1 MLVFEHVSKV
11 YGNGTKALDDVSLR
25 IDDGEFVFIVGPSG
39 AGKSTLIKLLMQT
52 EDPTS
57 GKIYVGDQDLSKL
70 RHRDVPYLR
79 RKMGVVFQD
88 FRLINELNV
97 YDNVAFAM
105 NATNCSK
112 RSIARRVPYVL
123 RLMNLSEKAKV
134 FPSELS
140 GGEQQRVALSR
151 ALVNNPMMIVAD
163 EPTGNIDP
171 RMSWEIMGLLNEIN
185 KRKTTVL
192 VVTHE
197 KSLVNAL
204 KKRVIYIEKGRV
216 LSDRMEGQYS
226 ER

>member
-1 MLVFEHVSKV
+1 
-11 YGNGTKALDDVSLR
+11 
-25 IDDGEFVFIVGPSG
+25 
-39 AGKSTLIKLLMQT
+39 
-52 EDPTS
+52 
-57 GKIYVGDQDLSKL
+57 
-70 RHRDVPYLR
+70 
-79 RKMGVVFQD
+79 
-88 FRLINELNV
+88 
-97 YDNVAFAM
+97 
-105 NATNCSK
+105 
-112 RSIARRVPYVL
+112 
-123 RLMNLSEKAKV
+123 MNLSEKAKV

>member
-1 MLVFEHVSKV
+1 
-11 YGNGTKALDDVSLR
+11 
-25 IDDGEFVFIVGPSG
+25 
-39 AGKSTLIKLLMQT
+39 
-52 EDPTS
+52 
-57 GKIYVGDQDLSKL
+57 
-70 RHRDVPYLR
+70 
-79 RKMGVVFQD
+79 MGVVFQD
-88 FRLINELNV
+88 FRLIYELNV

-123 RLMNLSEKAKV
+123 KLMNLSEKAKA

-151 ALVNNPMMIVAD
+151 ALVNNPLMIVAD

>member
-1 MLVFEHVSKV
+1 
-11 YGNGTKALDDVSLR
+11 
-25 IDDGEFVFIVGPSG
+25 
-39 AGKSTLIKLLMQT
+39 
-52 EDPTS
+52 
-57 GKIYVGDQDLSKL
+57 
-70 RHRDVPYLR
+70 
-79 RKMGVVFQD
+79 
-88 FRLINELNV
+88 
-97 YDNVAFAM
+97 
-105 NATNCSK
+105 
-112 RSIARRVPYVL
+112 
-123 RLMNLSEKAKV
+123 
-134 FPSELS
+134 
-140 GGEQQRVALSR
+140 
-151 ALVNNPMMIVAD
+151 MMIVAD

>member
-1 MLVFEHVSKV
+1 M
-11 YGNGTKALDDVSLR
+11 
-25 IDDGEFVFIVGPSG
+25 
-39 AGKSTLIKLLMQT
+39 
-52 EDPTS
+52 
-57 GKIYVGDQDLSKL
+57 
-70 RHRDVPYLR
+70 
-79 RKMGVVFQD
+79 
-88 FRLINELNV
+88 
-97 YDNVAFAM
+97 
-105 NATNCSK
+105 
-112 RSIARRVPYVL
+112 
-123 RLMNLSEKAKV
+123 
-134 FPSELS
+134 
-140 GGEQQRVALSR
+140 
-151 ALVNNPMMIVAD
+151 AD

>member
-1 MLVFEHVSKV
+1 M
-11 YGNGTKALDDVSLR
+11 
-25 IDDGEFVFIVGPSG
+25 
-39 AGKSTLIKLLMQT
+39 
-52 EDPTS
+52 
-57 GKIYVGDQDLSKL
+57 
-70 RHRDVPYLR
+70 
-79 RKMGVVFQD
+79 
-88 FRLINELNV
+88 
-97 YDNVAFAM
+97 
-105 NATNCSK
+105 
-112 RSIARRVPYVL
+112 
-123 RLMNLSEKAKV
+123 
-134 FPSELS
+134 
-140 GGEQQRVALSR
+140 ALSR
-151 ALVNNPMMIVAD
+151 ALVNNPLMIVAD

>member
-1 MLVFEHVSKV
+1 
-11 YGNGTKALDDVSLR
+11 
-25 IDDGEFVFIVGPSG
+25 
-39 AGKSTLIKLLMQT
+39 
-52 EDPTS
+52 
-57 GKIYVGDQDLSKL
+57 
-70 RHRDVPYLR
+70 
-79 RKMGVVFQD
+79 
-88 FRLINELNV
+88 
-97 YDNVAFAM
+97 
-105 NATNCSK
+105 
-112 RSIARRVPYVL
+112 
-123 RLMNLSEKAKV
+123 MNLSEKAKA

-151 ALVNNPMMIVAD
+151 ALVNNPLMIVAD